1 MGCRR
6 CIGCD
11 IGPTIV
17 SAWTIAM
24 KLNDHLFDPLP
35 ILKKCKV
42 MYPNKAVG
50 FGAIIE
56 TRLSKGKS

>member
-1 MGCRR
+1 
-6 CIGCD
+6 
-11 IGPTIV
+11 
-17 SAWTIAM
+17 M